1 MGNLHAFHPTSV
13 EPAEKQKNTAANSLL
28 KRICNGIK
36 FFYSIE
42 DRLFIIAFIVSST
55 TFCFLCSSLPSSKIR
70 ETTSGFLSGSSNSS
84 NNSYGLI
91 FKAFTVFAKV
101 CTSIVFS
108 AFSYR
113 DIALELLPMICP
125 SSS

>member
-1 MGNLHAFHPTSV
+1 MLSTPHLWNL
-13 EPAEKQKNTAANSLL
+13 QKGKKIPLQTLYKKNLQ
-28 KRICNGIK
+28 RHK

-70 ETTSGFLSGSSNSS
+70 DTTSGFLSGSSNSS